1 MTNSQPKSG
10 RSRRYAL
17 EPAAAFA
24 NREAAYFVAA
34 LDELSQRLFD
44 LIEDLPSPLL
54 DFVPENGANS
64 IAKLTL
70 HMADAEASWNARIS
84 GKTVSLELI
93 ADLQRG
99 QQTVPCPYES
109 AELIRL
115 CQRVR
120 EEILK
125 PAVTDLVD
133 IDAQVVNHE
142 KITSVRELLLHQIWH
157 WTYHTGQVGLL
168 RRLSKARYRWNF

>member
-1 MTNSQPKSG
+1 MANSQPKSG

-34 LDELSQRLFD
+34 LDELAQRLFD
-44 LIEDLPSPLL
+44 LIEDLPHPLL
-54 DFVPENGANS
+54 DFVPQNGANS

-70 HMADAEASWNARIS
+70 HMADAEANWIARIS
-84 GKTVSLELI
+84 GTTSSELT
-93 ADLQRG
+93 ADLQHG

-109 AELIRL
+109 TELIKL

-125 PAVTDLVD
+125 PAVTNLVN

-142 KITSVRELLLHQIWH
+142 KVTSVRELLLHQIWH

-168 RRLSKARYRWNF
+168 RRLSKTRYQWNF